1 MFIFQANDKFPM
13 SDINLKKWSEYIEQQ
28 CIDDTAVVL
37 PSSIDFIAAINMNG
51 NATMFT
57 PLFDMNELED
67 GESPEDFENE
77 DIDK

>member
-1 MFIFQANDKFPM
+1 
-13 SDINLKKWSEYIEQQ
+13 
-28 CIDDTAVVL
+28 
-37 PSSIDFIAAINMNG
+37 MNG

-57 PLFDMNELED
+57 PLFYMNELED